1 MIELKYRKKLNF
13 SSSTAFLEVDQK
25 ILKQEFLILYG
36 KSGSGK
42 TSFLKILA
50 GLMDPDEGKII
61 SEGKSWFD
69 KNQNIKVSPQKRNIG
84 FVFQDY
90 ALFPN
95 MSVKQNVEFAHD
107 TKDSVFLNEVFEV
120 CGIKGL
126 LNRKPDTLSGGQKQR
141 TALARAIVKK
151 PSILILD
158 EPLSALDQETRL
170 SLQDE
175 LVRIHKKF
183 ELTTIMVSHDLSEI
197 AKLGH
202 RVLVLD
208 EGKIKEEGDPITVF
222 SKGKVSG
229 KVKFVGEIIH
239 IKKEDIIFVLTIASG
254 NNIVKVVATEED
266 IKSLGVGDKVMV
278 ASKAFNPIIVKI

>member
-25 ILKQEFLILYG
+25 ILKQEFLVLYG

-95 MSVKQNVEFAHD
+95 MSVKQNVEFAQD
-107 TKDSVFLNEVFEV
+107 KKDLSFLDDIFEV

-175 LVRIHKKF
+175 LVRIHKKY
-183 ELTTIMVSHDLSEI
+183 ELTTIMVSHDLAEI

-266 IKSLGVGDKVMV
+266 ITSLGIGDKVMI